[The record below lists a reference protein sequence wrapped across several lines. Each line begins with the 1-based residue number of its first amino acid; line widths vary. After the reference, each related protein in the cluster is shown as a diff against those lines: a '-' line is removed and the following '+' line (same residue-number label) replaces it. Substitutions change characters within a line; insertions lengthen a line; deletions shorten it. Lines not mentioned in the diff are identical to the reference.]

1 MGRYCAWTAHCRG
14 TGRVGSRLLLAGIFL
29 HQQPNAGKNRRPI
42 GWPAGCHCEFR
53 MFRWQRPASSSVMA
67 RGDQFW
73 WCRQFHFCRPDHLA
87 DSRHLSQVLWLEGD
101 GLHPAHLLHDD
112 PQYHLSYSS
121 GRAGH
126 SIYPHRR
133 HTDASHD
140 EQTSSRNGTS
150 RDVINKRRAYCV
162 ISLTIR
168 CTRAPSAR
176 PFVSLIASGMTR
188 LNSFPCSST
197 SPATTARSSSSLNCE
212 PCK

>member
-1 MGRYCAWTAHCRG
+1 
-14 TGRVGSRLLLAGIFL
+14 
-29 HQQPNAGKNRRPI
+29 
-42 GWPAGCHCEFR
+42 
-53 MFRWQRPASSSVMA
+53 MA

-73 WCRQFHFCRPDHLA
+73 WCCQFHFCRPDHLA
-87 DSRHLSQVLWLEGD
+87 HPRHLSQVVWREGD
-101 GLHPAHLLHDD
+101 RLHPAPLLHYDGSCRVYCRVPFRCAWHHSTKPQYCCFHRGDTVELHDD

-121 GRAGH
+121 SRAGH

-140 EQTSSRNGTS
+140 EQTSPGNGTS
-150 RDVINKRRAYCV
+150 RDVINKRQAYCV

-188 LNSFPCSST
+188 LNSFPSSST
-197 SPATTARSSSSLNCE
+197 SPATPARR
-212 PCK
+212 